1 MSMGSWRFLIPSSR
15 SGRRVMAK
23 PTSTPQKRGTPET
36 LPCGRWPSPGN
47 PPGHPQNAP
56 RTMQALPEDAQVRLP
71 SSFYPSS
78 VPERGCF
85 HEHKA
90 VLTSLL
96 HVSQYLVG
104 LGKVRAHGIGAKQ
117 TKPGQQAFVDTWAL
131 HSIQISAPACA
142 LSHAL
147 QMISEF
153 TNLH

>member
-78 VPERGCF
+78 VPE
-85 HEHKA
+85 EVASMSTKP
-90 VLTSLL
+90 SLL
-96 HVSQYLVG
+96 PYFMLVSTL
-104 LGKVRAHGIGAKQ
+104 
-117 TKPGQQAFVDTWAL
+117 
-131 HSIQISAPACA
+131 
-142 LSHAL
+142 
-147 QMISEF
+147 
-153 TNLH
+153 